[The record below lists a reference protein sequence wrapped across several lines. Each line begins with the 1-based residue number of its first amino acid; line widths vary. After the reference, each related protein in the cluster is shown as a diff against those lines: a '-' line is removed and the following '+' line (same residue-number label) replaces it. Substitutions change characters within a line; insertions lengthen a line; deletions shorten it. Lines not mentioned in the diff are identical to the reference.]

1 MGEGGARTRNPASS
15 ADASPGNKWLV
26 TVASMAGAIAM
37 ILSSTIANVAVP
49 TVMGAFGI
57 GQDQA
62 QWLATGFIATMV
74 ASQLLSAWFVRALGV
89 RGAFL
94 MINAVFFAGTA
105 IAFLGPSFEMVVL
118 GRVLQGFSAG
128 IVQPMTMA
136 LIFMQFPPNRRG
148 QAMGVHS
155 MGIQIAPMLGPMI
168 GGLIIDSVGWREI
181 FLVPVP
187 ICAASVLLGMLYLPG
202 REEEGALPK
211 FDWLGYSLL
220 VAAIGI
226 LLAAG
231 ANGQRYG
238 WNSDAIVLLALIGLA
253 AGSAFVWLQLRA
265 ASPLLDFSLFKIPQ
279 FSAAVIVGF
288 VFGLGNFASNY
299 LIPVQVQEVQGLT
312 PFLSGLLLVPA
323 GFLVIAGTP
332 IFGRMADAFP
342 ARRIVIVGL
351 VLFALGN
358 YLMSRT
364 DANTA
369 FGTIVLVVII
379 ARLGMAVLV
388 PALSTSALN
397 VLTTEQL
404 HRGTGTIN
412 FMRQL
417 GGSCGLTAL
426 VVFIEQRTQLHAN
439 AMAATQTA
447 DNTTSRE
454 LLSTVDALL
463 AQAGVPENVRG
474 PGALHYLGEVIEA
487 QATARGFS
495 DGFLMIAVVFVLA
508 IIPAWNLGK
517 VRRRR
522 GSTRAH
528 RRQ

>member
-1 MGEGGARTRNPASS
+1 VPTATPTA
-15 ADASPGNKWLV
+15 NKWLV
-26 TVASMAGAIAM
+26 TIASMAGAIAM
-37 ILSSTIANVAVP
+37 IMSSTIANVAVP
-49 TVMGAFGI
+49 TVMGAFGV

-94 MINAVFFAGTA
+94 AINVVFFAGTA
-105 IAFLGPSFEMVVL
+105 IAFLGPSFEMLVL

-168 GGLIIDSVGWREI
+168 GGLIIDTSGWREI

-187 ICAASVLLGMLYLPG
+187 ICAMSLFLGMLYLPG
-202 REEEGALPK
+202 REEQGPLPK
-211 FDWLGYSLL
+211 FDWVGYSLL
-220 VAAIGI
+220 VAAIGL

-231 ANGQRYG
+231 SNGQRYG
-238 WNSDAIVLLALIGLA
+238 WTSDAIVLMTCVGVA
-253 AGSAFVWLQLRA
+253 AGSAFVWLQLRS

-299 LIPVQVQEVQGLT
+299 LIPVTVQEVQQLT

-332 IFGRMADAFP
+332 FFGRLADIFP
-342 ARRIVIVGL
+342 ARRIVVCGL
-351 VLFALGN
+351 CLFALGN
-358 YLMSRT
+358 FLMSRT
-364 DANTA
+364 DAHTTFAA
-369 FGTIVLVVII
+369 FAWLIII
-379 ARLGMAVLV
+379 ARIGMAVLV
-388 PALSTSALN
+388 PALSTSALTA
-397 VLTTEQL
+397 LTPEQL

-412 FMRQL
+412 FTRQL
-417 GGSCGLTAL
+417 GGSCGVAAL
-426 VVFIEQRTQLHAN
+426 VVFIEQRTQFHVE

-447 DNTTSRE
+447 SNTTSGELLARVRE
-454 LLSTVDALL
+454 LLLE
-463 AQAGVPENVRG
+463 AGVSENVLG
-474 PGALHYLGEVIEA
+474 PAALHYLGEVIEA
-487 QATARGFS
+487 QAIARGFT
-495 DGFLMIAVVFVLA
+495 DGFLMIAIVFVLA
-508 IIPAWNLGK
+508 VLPAWNLGK
-517 VRRRR
+517 A
-522 GSTRAH
+522 RARAMAERKH
-528 RRQ
+528 AV